1 MRYIVDIIRRVPNE
15 DVPGIVARLM
25 QNPRYV
31 HHVVLPEGD
40 ATSTIVVIFRAPER
54 GKKAKK
60 KTSKK
65 RSRRG

>member
-1 MRYIVDIIRRVPNE
+1 MRYVVDITRGVPNA

-25 QNPRYV
+25 RNPRYV
-31 HHVVLPEGD
+31 HHVVLPEGE
-40 ATSTIVVIFRAPER
+40 ATSTIVVILRAPGGR
-54 GKKAKK
+54 KKAKK